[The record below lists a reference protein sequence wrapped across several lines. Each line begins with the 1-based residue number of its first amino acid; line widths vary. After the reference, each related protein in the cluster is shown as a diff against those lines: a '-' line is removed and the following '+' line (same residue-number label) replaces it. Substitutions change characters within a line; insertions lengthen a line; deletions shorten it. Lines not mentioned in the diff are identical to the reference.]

1 MSLRFYMRNFCY
13 RNTDI
18 NSSGLYPKLR
28 FANNS
33 VKPSFLLTD
42 PELFTDSPINQNP
55 KAHQQQR
62 GFIISFPY
70 STKPLLSTMHKFISL
85 VHI

>member
-1 MSLRFYMRNFCY
+1 MSLRSYMRNFCS

-18 NSSGLYPKLR
+18 NSSEPYPKLR

-33 VKPSFLLTD
+33 VKPSFPRSD
-42 PELFTDSPINQNP
+42 PELFPDNPINQNP

-70 STKPLLSTMHKFISL
+70 STKPLLSTTLKFISL